1 MKQAGSPM
9 PAATNAAVNANGSA
23 TSGSAIANG
32 GAPSGS
38 VIATGSTTT
47 GSTTTGSTTT
57 GSVNTNGSIA
67 NENASANPQHAAL
80 IALDWGTTSLRAY
93 LYDAAGE
100 VLATRASTA
109 GIMNLPR
116 SAEQGGFDAAFDDA
130 CGAWLDQAPA
140 VPVIAAGMVGSA
152 QGWVEAP
159 YVDAPANAD
168 ALVAGIVRVKAA
180 SGATLHIVPGV
191 LQRGELPNVMRGEET
206 QIFGALGQESGDS
219 GESGAAHSG
228 KRALIGLPGTHAKW
242 AVVQAGRIERFHTF
256 MTGEVFAALREHTI
270 LGRTMV
276 TPDRPDT
283 DAFLQGVNI
292 ARDKGQSGL
301 LATVFSSRTLGLT
314 GQLSR
319 EQQPD
324 YLSGLL
330 IGHELAGLEA
340 ALTQQQT
347 SLAGQHLR
355 LIGNEALCERY
366 RLALAQFGCTHAE
379 LVKHATER
387 GLWRVAAQA
396 GLVNPAPQAARAG

>member
-1 MKQAGSPM
+1 MKRAGSPTQ
-9 PAATNAAVNANGSA
+9 AASHAAVNAA
-23 TSGSAIANG
+23 D
-32 GAPSGS
+32 
-38 VIATGSTTT
+38 
-47 GSTTTGSTTT
+47 
-57 GSVNTNGSIA
+57 
-67 NENASANPQHAAL
+67 ASHEHAAL

-93 LYDAAGE
+93 LYDASGN

-130 CGAWLDQAPA
+130 CGAWLAHAPTA
-140 VPVIAAGMVGSA
+140 PVIAAGMVGSA
-152 QGWVEAP
+152 QGWLEAP
-159 YVDAPANAD
+159 YVDTPASAD

-180 SGATLHIVPGV
+180 CGVTLHIVPGV

-206 QIFGALGQESGDS
+206 QIFGALGEETSATAASNAAHATGNAS
-219 GESGAAHSG
+219 AASGANSTDATAGSG
-228 KRALIGLPGTHAKW
+228 KRSLIGLPGTHAKW
-242 AVVQAGRIERFHTF
+242 AVVQADRIERFHTF

-270 LGRTMV
+270 LGRTML
-276 TPDRPDT
+276 TPDLPDT
-283 DAFLQGVNI
+283 GAFLHGVNI
-292 ARDKGQSGL
+292 ARDKGQAGV

-340 ALTQQQT
+340 VLAQQQ
-347 SLAGQHLR
+347 SALAGQSLR

-366 RLALAQFGCTHAE
+366 RLALAQFGCTQAE

-387 GLWRVAAQA
+387 GLWRVASQA
-396 GLVNPAPQAARAG
+396 GLVKPVTRTARA